1 MSLVKVNRRTNIRP
15 LTDEE
20 RDRVDKVHKV
30 ARAQMVKYD
39 HDTQQDAL
47 VLCLCNWVRN
57 RHKCPDIKDS
67 TFIGKSAIFQ
77 SASALRA
84 KFSKQKLYERNQV
97 SLVEIESFGIAT
109 DVVDTKLDIEFMM
122 QWVRKK
128 LWNLPRDKRQVMRL
142 ILDGY
147 TQLDVSKTMS
157 MPKGSVFAAVKYCV
171 DYLIEER
178 RKEFNDCH

>member
-1 MSLVKVNRRTNIRP
+1 MSLVKVNKRTNIRP

-20 RDRVDKVHKV
+20 RDRVDRVHKV

-47 VLCLCNWVRN
+47 VLCICNWVRN
-57 RHKCPDIKDS
+57 RHKCPEIKDS
-67 TFIGKSAIFQ
+67 TFIGRSAIFQ

-84 KFSKQKLYERNQV
+84 KFSKQKIHEQTHV
-97 SLVEIESFGIAT
+97 SLMENESFGPT
-109 DVVDTKLDIEFMM
+109 TNVVETKLDIEFMM

-128 LWNLPRDKRQVMRL
+128 LWDLPRDKRQVMRL
-142 ILDGY
+142 ILDGH

-157 MPKGSVFAAVKYCV
+157 IPKGSVFAAVKYCV
-171 DYLIEER
+171 DYLTEER